1 MQAEALALYERLRAA
16 DVTAPTRIAA
26 ARGIIL
32 ARGTAGVPLLFEQLA
47 GDDPKGQATALLLM
61 REMPGT
67 DVTEAL
73 ASQWKRL
80 PPDRQARVITA
91 LADRGDPAAVPAV
104 LAALKSD
111 SSPVRLAA
119 AQALG
124 RLGDASAVPSLLA
137 VAARSEGEL
146 AEAAVSSLVRLSGKA
161 VDATVLTALRDGD
174 IQARRA
180 AIDVLG
186 RRAYAPATEA
196 LIACARSTERPI
208 RLAAVK
214 ALGETATASNVPVL
228 VDILVQAQD
237 TAEMAAAE
245 TALTTIQAR
254 IDEKDACAEALA
266 ARLSQSEP
274 PAKQAL
280 LRALRRLGGTKA
292 VAAVRAAADD
302 PNAEVQD
309 AALRA
314 LCDWPNAEPADDVL
328 RIARES
334 SNEKH
339 RLLAV
344 RGCLRMAAFDELP
357 PPRRVAMI
365 QDSLRLIN
373 RDEERRLALG
383 ALPRVPGMEAL
394 TAVLPFLDSETLK
407 EEAGAAAVAIGE
419 KLLPSRPAPVLEAM
433 EKVLKAVRNQD
444 VIRRATELRTRA
456 R

>member
-1 MQAEALALYERLRAA
+1 
-16 DVTAPTRIAA
+16 
-26 ARGIIL
+26 
-32 ARGTAGVPLLFEQLA
+32 
-47 GDDPKGQATALLLM
+47 
-61 REMPGT
+61 
-67 DVTEAL
+67 
-73 ASQWKRL
+73 
-80 PPDRQARVITA
+80 
-91 LADRGDPAAVPAV
+91 
-104 LAALKSD
+104 
-111 SSPVRLAA
+111 
-119 AQALG
+119 
-124 RLGDASAVPSLLA
+124 LA